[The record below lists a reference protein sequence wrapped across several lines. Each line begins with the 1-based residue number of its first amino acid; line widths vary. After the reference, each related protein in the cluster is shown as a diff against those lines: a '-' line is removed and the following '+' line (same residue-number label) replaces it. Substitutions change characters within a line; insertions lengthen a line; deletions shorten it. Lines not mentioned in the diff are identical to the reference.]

1 MRQPPPEYTR
11 RGTDTRFSSGGFPK
25 TVFSNHTA
33 PAVRDATQVLKGV
46 TDLASADAAAA
57 EFPRALDRIQ
67 TLVAETVEKM
77 HHLSFY
83 GAQVFSQRYAE
94 QLSAA
99 EQAVMQGEKEKV
111 SEQLKEA
118 DYYGSSALKSVMESL
133 TDDEGVTGFKA
144 EAEWKRE

>member
-1 MRQPPPEYTR
+1 M
-11 RGTDTRFSSGGFPK
+11 S
-25 TVFSNHTA
+25 
-33 PAVRDATQVLKGV
+33 
-46 TDLASADAAAA
+46 
-57 EFPRALDRIQ
+57 
-67 TLVAETVEKM
+67 ETVEKM

-111 SEQLKEA
+111 SEQLKAA
-118 DYYGSSALKSVMESL
+118 DYYGSSALKSIMESL
-133 TDDEGVTGFKA
+133 TDDGGVTGFKA